1 MFQVKTVNLHITG
14 TAVILM
20 IIIIAL
26 MIVIIIFPGT

>member
-1 MFQVKTVNLHITG
+1 MFQVKTVNLHIIR

-26 MIVIIIFPGT
+26 MIVIIMLPGT